1 MGRLLMNLK
10 NRRKKKG
17 TSNSRVKLVFLAED
31 WGQGYLIEREIIFCW
46 SHESSHIKMAEIF

>member
-1 MGRLLMNLK
+1 MNLK

-31 WGQGYLIEREIIFCW
+31 WGQGYLIEREIIFCR